1 MNLSTATP
9 RVAGLDGLR
18 AIAAAFV
25 LGHHLGGSGLRD
37 ALVGRGHPVVGFFAG
52 TLGASGVELFFVLSA
67 VVLAR
72 PYVRRGRPMLLIPY
86 VQRRAQRLFPPYAVA
101 WLLGGAAIYFL
112 TVHTTW
118 YSQNAGFPK
127 FSWHGWLMQLGIL
140 YFGDHYS
147 PAWWSLA
154 VEVMFYLMIPALVP
168 LVRLMPSKT
177 PSALLLLAVSTGAT
191 LLVPALFPDWFQA
204 VPAEVSR
211 FISYSHCFVAG
222 LVLSRTDLP
231 RSAAL
236 SLIALGLAGLALSAL
251 VPAFSEHVGY
261 GLLYTGLVAR
271 TLDPTSRISRLL
283 ASWHLVWLGERSY
296 SLFLIHFS
304 VIMIV
309 FQIGASQLPPGP
321 TFMLVTRLIAAPLSL
336 FMAMLLFHFVERRF
350 AHGLETG
357 NTFWPRFSPPSSAAQ
372 VAKAT

>member
-1 MNLSTATP
+1 MNLSPTTP

-18 AIAAAFV
+18 AVAATFV

-37 ALVGRGHPVVGFFAG
+37 ALVGKGHAVVGFFAG

-72 PYVRRGRPMLLIPY
+72 PYVRRGRPMLLAPY
-86 VQRRAQRLFPPYAVA
+86 VQRRVQRLFPPYFVA

-112 TVHTTW
+112 TAHTTW
-118 YSQNAGFPK
+118 YSQNAGLPK

-177 PSALLLLAVSTGAT
+177 PTALVVLAISTSAT
-191 LLVPALFPDWFQA
+191 LLIPAAFPAWFQA
-204 VPAEVSR
+204 VPAEISR
-211 FISYSHCFVAG
+211 FISYSHCFAAG
-222 LVLSRTDLP
+222 LLLSRTDLP
-231 RSAAL
+231 RSAAM
-236 SLIALGLAGLALSAL
+236 SLIALGLGCLMLSAF
-251 VPAFSEHVGY
+251 VPAVSEHVGY
-261 GLLYTGLVAR
+261 GLFYTGLVAR
-271 TLDPTSRISRLL
+271 TLDHTSRISRFL
-283 ASWHLVWLGERSY
+283 AAWRLVWLGERSY

-336 FMAMLLFHFVERRF
+336 LVAMLLFHFVERRF

-357 NTFWPRFSPPSSAAQ
+357 NSFWPRFSPPSSATQ
-372 VAKAT
+372 VVKAT